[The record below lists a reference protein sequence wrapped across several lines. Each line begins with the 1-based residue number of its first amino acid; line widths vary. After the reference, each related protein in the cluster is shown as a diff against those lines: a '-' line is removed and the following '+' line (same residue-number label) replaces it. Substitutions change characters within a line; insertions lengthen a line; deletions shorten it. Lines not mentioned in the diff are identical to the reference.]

1 MTVARTTI
9 QLAFRAILINKVR
22 SFLTMLGVIIGV
34 GSVVLL
40 TSIGTGLQAYVSEQ
54 FASLG
59 SNILYVVPGN
69 PFGDG
74 GGFGNRDQA
83 VIERTR
89 PLLKRQYVEEI
100 LRKNRGMLEDGFA
113 SGVGVAQAKYGQVTR
128 RVTLY
133 GITPNYET
141 IRSTIAEKGSWFS
154 ETDEKRNKR
163 VIVLGPGIATELFGS
178 VDPVNKSIKLNGQS
192 YIVSGVLEEKGG
204 GFGGPSFDNY
214 VYVPL
219 GTLFKNFDTELV
231 DSLTFQVSEGVD
243 ISRAKRAI
251 EEVMLTHLDD
261 DEFTVFDQTQLL
273 ETINSILGMLTV
285 GLGGIAAI
293 SLVVGGIGIMN
304 IMLVSV
310 TERTREIGLR
320 KALGATPNII
330 MLQFLIEAALLS
342 VLGGAIG
349 LVIAYLGSLA
359 LQSFFPARVT
369 LDAVLLAFGVSTV
382 VGLVFGVAPARRAAK
397 LSPIEALRYE

>member
-1 MTVARTTI
+1 MTVARATI
-9 QLAFRAILINKVR
+9 HLAFRAILINKVR

-69 PFGDG
+69 PFGEN
-74 GGFGNRDQA
+74 GGFGNQEQA
-83 VIERTR
+83 VIESTR
-89 PLLKRQYVEEI
+89 PLLKRQYVDEV
-100 LRKNRGMLEDGFA
+100 LRKNREYLEDGFA
-113 SGVGVAQAKYGQVTR
+113 SGIGVAEAKYGQTTK

-141 IRSTIAEKGSWFS
+141 IRSTVAEKGKWFS
-154 ETDEKRNKR
+154 DSDEKRSKR
-163 VIVLGPGIATELFGS
+163 IIVLGPGIADELFGS
-178 VDPVNKSIKLNGQS
+178 VDPVNKNVKLNGQT
-192 YIVSGVLEEKGG
+192 YVVSGVLEEKGG

-214 VYVPL
+214 VYIPL

-231 DSLTFQVSEGVD
+231 DSLTFQVVEGQD

-251 EEVMLTHLDD
+251 EEVMLTHLEK

-349 LVIAYLGSLA
+349 LVIAYFGSLA

-382 VGLVFGVAPARRAAK
+382 VGLIFGVAPARRAAK

>member
-1 MTVARTTI
+1 MSILLITF
-9 QLAFRAILINKVR
+9 QLAFRAILTNKVR

-40 TSIGTGLQAYVSEQ
+40 TSIGTGLQVYVTEQ

-69 PFGDG
+69 PFGEN
-74 GGFGNRDQA
+74 GGFGNQEQA
-83 VIERTR
+83 MIESTR
-89 PLLKRQYVEEI
+89 PLLKRQYVDEV
-100 LRKNRGMLEDGFA
+100 LRNNRDSISDGFA
-113 SGVGVAQAKYGQVTR
+113 SGVGTAQAKFGQLTR

-133 GITPNYET
+133 GITANYET
-141 IRSTIAEKGSWFS
+141 VRSTVAEKGSWFTD
-154 ETDEKRNKR
+154 TDEKRSKR
-163 VIVLGPGIATELFGS
+163 VVVLGPAIAEELFGS

-192 YIVSGVLEEKGG
+192 YTVTGVLEQKGG

-214 VYVPL
+214 VYIPL
-219 GTLFKNFDTELV
+219 STLFKNFDTELV
-231 DSLTFQVSEGVD
+231 DSLTFQVIEGQD
-243 ISRAKRAI
+243 IEMVKNQI
-251 EEVMLTHLDD
+251 EAVLLTHLEADD
-261 DEFTVFDQTQLL
+261 FSVFDQTQLL
-273 ETINSILGMLTV
+273 DTINSILGMLTV

-330 MLQFLIEAALLS
+330 LLQFLIEAALLS
-342 VLGGAIG
+342 VLGGGIG
-349 LVIAYLGSLA
+349 LLIAFLGSLA
-359 LQSFFPARVT
+359 IQSFFPAQVT
-369 LDAVLLAFGVSTV
+369 VEALLLAFGVSV
-382 VGLVFGVAPARRAAK
+382 AVGLVFGVAPARRAAQ